1 MDIFLETTFRPL
13 RGAVISV
20 FTAQCTLVQM
30 RGIGIACRLSVRPSV
45 CPSVT
50 LVDCDHIGWKS
61 WKLIVQTISP
71 APSLFA
77 AKKDPPSP
85 TGTCG
90 NFEETRG
97 GVVKKFWRT

>member
-1 MDIFLETTFRPL
+1 
-13 RGAVISV
+13 
-20 FTAQCTLVQM
+20 M
-30 RGIGIACRLSVRPSV
+30 RGIGIACRPSV

-50 LVDCDHIGWKS
+50 LVDGDHIGWKS

-77 AKKDPPSP
+77 AKKNDPPSP
-85 TGTCG
+85 TGTWG

-97 GVVKKFWRT
+97 GVVKKWRSGEHKRQYL